1 MKKILALLLIAVF
14 FAGCSED
21 IMDDINRDR
30 NNASH
35 LEARFM
41 LPTVILKTAVETY
54 AHDIAWYA
62 SVFVEHNAGTWG
74 QHFTADR
81 RTNVNEASLMNNAWN
96 RLYTVQMILKDIRT
110 KTAPDGPEAA
120 NNVLLGI
127 AQVLTATNL
136 AMTTDMWNKAP
147 WTEALQGSANY
158 QPVYD
163 EPQDIYAD
171 VFELLE
177 NGITNLSTP
186 ISAPLFTAMRPLDLL
201 YGHITDQTAYR
212 NAWIRLANSFKA
224 RYSMR
229 LLNVDNE
236 ALAKV
241 AAAIPNGF
249 AAAADQALFTKYEAV
264 ATRYNPWAEF
274 EAGRMHFSTSSTLYN
289 LMNQR
294 NDPRMSFYFSTV
306 GGVIVPA
313 PIGNADQ
320 TQGGIYS
327 RSLFSAWTAAN
338 QRRPTPIMTF
348 HELLFIEAEMLQ
360 RTGGDWQTVLQEAI
374 TANFTY
380 HGITAD
386 PVAYFNSLN
395 LASPLEEIMTQ
406 KYIAMY
412 EFEAIEA
419 YNDYRRTGI
428 PTMHNPQ
435 NAIYGFVH
443 RFPYPESEVSNNSAN
458 VPVVNAFHDRVWWA
472 KQD

>member
-21 IMDDINRDR
+21 VLDDINRDR
-30 NNASH
+30 NNASQ
-35 LEARFM
+35 LDARFM
-41 LPTVILKTAVETY
+41 LPTAILKTAVETY

-62 SVFVEHNAGTWG
+62 SVFVEHSAGTWG
-74 QHFTADR
+74 QHYTADR
-81 RTNVNEASLMNNAWN
+81 RTNANEASLMNNAWN

-120 NNVLLGI
+120 NHVLLGI

-136 AMTTDMWNKAP
+136 AMITDMWNEAP
-147 WTEALQGSANY
+147 WTEALQGAANY

-163 EPQDIYAD
+163 QPQDIYAD
-171 VFELLE
+171 VFQLLE
-177 NGITNLSTP
+177 DGIANLSTP
-186 ISAPLFTAMRPLDLL
+186 VPAALFSAMRTFDLL

-212 NAWIRLANSFKA
+212 NAWIRLAYSFKA

-229 LLNVDNE
+229 LLNVDNQ
-236 ALAKV
+236 ALANV

-249 AAAADQALFTKYEAV
+249 AAAADQALFTRYEAS
-264 ATRYNPWAEF
+264 ATKYNPWVEF
-274 EAGRMHFSTSSTLYN
+274 EAGRMHFSTSSTLFN
-289 LMNQR
+289 LMNER
-294 NDPRMSFYFSTV
+294 NDPRMNEYFTTV

-313 PIGNADQ
+313 PIGEADQ

-327 RSLFSAWTAAN
+327 KSMFTVWNATN
-338 QRRPTPIMTF
+338 QRRPTPIMTY
-348 HELLFIEAEMLQ
+348 HELLFIKAEMLQ
-360 RTGGDWQTVLQEAI
+360 RTGGDWQTALQEAI

-380 HGITAD
+380 HAIPDD

-395 LASPLEEIMTQ
+395 LANPLQEIMTQ
-406 KYIAMY
+406 KFIAMY

-428 PTMHNPQ
+428 PTMRNPQ
-435 NAIYGFVH
+435 NEIYGFVH
-443 RFPYPESEVSNNSAN
+443 RFPYPESEVSNNGAN
-458 VPVVNAFHDRVWWA
+458 VPDIDVFVNKVWWA
-472 KQD
+472 KP